1 MKIYDISWPID
12 NTSTT
17 YKDKKNLNIGWV
29 ASWDKDLRRES
40 SISIGSHTGTHI
52 DAPGHFLKDNITVDS
67 LDLNNFCG
75 VAKIL
80 DLSNINNNFIS
91 DLDLKKFDI
100 NSKDTI
106 LLKTKNSDLAYN
118 SLFNKDFVYLAKSGA
133 EYLASKNI
141 KTIGIDYLG
150 IERNQKD
157 HDTHKI
163 LFKNEINIIEG
174 LRLKN
179 IDLSFNNYKLICLPL
194 NIIGYEAAPARAI
207 LIKD

>member
-1 MKIYDISWPID
+1 MWSIFKVS
-12 NTSTT
+12 
-17 YKDKKNLNIGWV
+17 KKV
-29 ASWDKDLRRES
+29 
-40 SISIGSHTGTHI
+40 
-52 DAPGHFLKDNITVDS
+52 
-67 LDLNNFCG
+67 
-75 VAKIL
+75 
-80 DLSNINNNFIS
+80 LSNGH
-91 DLDLKKFDI
+91 LKKFDI
-100 NSKDTI
+100 NSKDII

-179 IDLSFNNYKLICLPL
+179 IDLSFNSYKLICLPL